1 MFHKRKEKRVVLVR
15 HPRHPSKK
23 IIILVFLWN
32 IPLIKGHPN
41 HLYLNL
47 LIVLVAKPIM
57 VVEKVDRFLEF
68 LLPPLINLI
77 QNSAKVGTEI

>member
-1 MFHKRKEKRVVLVR
+1 MLAHLKKVFLVDT
-15 HPRHPSKK
+15 HATHQK
-23 IIILVFLWN
+23 IILLVFLWN

-47 LIVLVAKPIM
+47 LIVLVAELIM